1 MKQALTLIWVATQM
15 TAKGG
20 ITMWLDIRDRINNKM
35 IRFLLRHCGLDS
47 ITCRAFVRKVELLEL
62 EALIDEK
69 RIRRDCA

>member
-1 MKQALTLIWVATQM
+1 
-15 TAKGG
+15 
-20 ITMWLDIRDRINNKM
+20 MWFDIRDRINNKI

-47 ITCRAFVRKVELLEL
+47 ITCRAFVRKIELLEL